1 MLQGPNLELLAKVA
15 AATES
20 PIIASGGVRN
30 VDDVRALVEMS
41 SLGVEGVV
49 IGKALYEG
57 TLTIEE
63 ALEAASE

>member
-1 MLQGPNLELLAKVA
+1 
-15 AATES
+15 
-20 PIIASGGVRN
+20 
-30 VDDVRALVEMS
+30 MS

-63 ALEAASE
+63 ALEAANE

>member
-1 MLQGPNLELLAKVA
+1 LTKVT

-20 PIIASGGVRN
+20 PIIASGGVRD

-63 ALEAASE
+63 ALEAANE

>member
-1 MLQGPNLELLAKVA
+1 LTKVT

-20 PIIASGGVRN
+20 PIIASGGVRD

-57 TLTIEE
+57 TLTIKE
-63 ALEAASE
+63 ALEAANE